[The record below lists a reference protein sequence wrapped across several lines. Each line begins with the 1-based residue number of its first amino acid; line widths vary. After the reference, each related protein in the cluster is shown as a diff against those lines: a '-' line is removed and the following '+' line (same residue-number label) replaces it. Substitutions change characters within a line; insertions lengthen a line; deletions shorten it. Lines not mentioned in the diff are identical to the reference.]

1 MHIANLEAFHDCLQ
15 LDANATSSFNDRSFK
30 AFIVNSINF
39 GSARTITIT
48 FKNLSGST
56 STVVLNVIRNTSD
69 GRIYIVNESGL
80 EILTITDNTTS
91 TKPNSGELLITL
103 LN

>member
-1 MHIANLEAFHDCLQ
+1 MHTANLQAFHDCLQ
-15 LDANATSSFNDRSFK
+15 LDASATSSFNDKSFK
-30 AFIVNSINF
+30 SFIVNSINF
-39 GSARTITIT
+39 GSVRTITIT
-48 FKNLSGST
+48 YKNLSGST
-56 STVVLNVIRNTSD
+56 STVVLNVVRNTSD

-91 TKPNSGELLITL
+91 LTPASGELLITL